1 MHWSWQLPADSICM
15 TLKINDPGDS
25 LMHGEESPEDSVLDY
40 PGTCRMLEAI
50 NSEDVVTG

>member
-1 MHWSWQLPADSICM
+1 M

-25 LMHGEESPEDSVLDY
+25 LMRGEESPEDSVPDY
-40 PGTCRMLEAI
+40 PGTRRMLEAI